1 MSDKLVRSERNNAKP
16 SKSQEHKTEI
26 IGGIVLLLISTLL
39 PYLGVSND
47 VAWFAGIVSVLLA
60 LTVAVLKDHLSLTV
74 ERLVDHKLSIHA
86 RLSRTATLLSDMNG
100 LPHHY
105 GVALLDKAIRDLE
118 QIRLGTIPLDPSTYF
133 QQLVNSMIEAPSGSV
148 VLAVNCIDELRFNED
163 PREKRYLEENINA
176 SLRGVT
182 IQRLFIVDRRR
193 LNQPE
198 GAKRIE
204 VIKAQ
209 LEHENIDAHVVW
221 RDTLADEN
229 DCIKDWTLFS
239 EPNRRLYRDFPDRI
253 EGTRVAHANLI
264 VSPELIE
271 QHLQEFRILLT
282 YKIPR
287 DEFLSAI
294 EARKNIP
301 PS

>member
-1 MSDKLVRSERNNAKP
+1 
-16 SKSQEHKTEI
+16 
-26 IGGIVLLLISTLL
+26 L
-39 PYLGVSND
+39 PYLGISKD
-47 VAWFAGIVSVLLA
+47 VAWFAGILSVLLA

-74 ERLVDHKLSIHA
+74 ERLVDHRLSIHA
-86 RLSRTATLLSDMNG
+86 RLSRTATLLSDMDD

-133 QQLVNSMIEAPSGSV
+133 QQLVTSMIEAPSGSV

-163 PREKRYLEENINA
+163 PREKKYLEENLHA
-176 SLRGVT
+176 SSRGVT

-193 LNQPE
+193 LNQSE
-198 GAKRIE
+198 GARRIE
-204 VIKAQ
+204 IIKAQ
-209 LEHENIDAHVVW
+209 LEHENIDAHVIW

-239 EPNRRLYRDFPDRI
+239 EPNRRLYIDFPDRV

-264 VSPELIE
+264 VSSELIE
-271 QHLQEFRILLT
+271 QHLEEFRILLT

-294 EARKNIP
+294 EVRKNLLP
-301 PS
+301 LKAET

>member
-1 MSDKLVRSERNNAKP
+1 MSDKLLRSVHNHTKPAKP
-16 SKSQEHKTEI
+16 QEHKTEI

-39 PYLGVSND
+39 PYLGISKD
-47 VAWFAGIVSVLLA
+47 VAWFAGILSVLLA

-86 RLSRTATLLSDMNG
+86 RLSRTATLLSDMDD

-133 QQLVNSMIEAPSGSV
+133 QQLVTSMIEAPSGSV

-163 PREKRYLEENINA
+163 PREKKYLEENLHA

-193 LNQPE
+193 LNQSE
-198 GAKRIE
+198 GA
-204 VIKAQ
+204 
-209 LEHENIDAHVVW
+209 
-221 RDTLADEN
+221 
-229 DCIKDWTLFS
+229 
-239 EPNRRLYRDFPDRI
+239 RRVGVHP
-253 EGTRVAHANLI
+253 
-264 VSPELIE
+264 
-271 QHLQEFRILLT
+271 FRET
-282 YKIPR
+282 K
-287 DEFLSAI
+287 S
-294 EARKNIP
+294 
-301 PS
+301 